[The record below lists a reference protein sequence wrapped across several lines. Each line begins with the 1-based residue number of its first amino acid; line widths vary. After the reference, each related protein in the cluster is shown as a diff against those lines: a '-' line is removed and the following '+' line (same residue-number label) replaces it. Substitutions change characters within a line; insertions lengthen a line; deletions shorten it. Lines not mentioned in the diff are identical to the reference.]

1 MCIFPSFSKYC
12 LILDYDIVSTS
23 VTQATYYLIRC
34 YAFQSSLPYVD
45 VDMIID
51 ATLFL
56 WNRCKP
62 YFQRVVSCNQESCR
76 HVLNDKD
83 CDKVISALT
92 CPTLLS
98 SL

>member
-1 MCIFPSFSKYC
+1 MF
-12 LILDYDIVSTS
+12 
-23 VTQATYYLIRC
+23 
-34 YAFQSSLPYVD
+34 FQSSLPYVD

-76 HVLNDKD
+76 HILNDKD
-83 CDKVISALT
+83 CDKVISLHFSNAYNFPLAM
-92 CPTLLS
+92 
-98 SL
+98 